1 MKYVEASLFIV
12 LAAVVCSDCN
22 SISNKSKVI
31 DNELVAGRCPRS
43 NTTLRLL
50 KFNESQ
56 REYCMM
62 DLYVSADAYREF
74 NKKRN
79 ITL

>member
-1 MKYVEASLFIV
+1 MAL
-12 LAAVVCSDCN
+12 LDH
-22 SISNKSKVI
+22 NKSKAI
-31 DNELVAGRCPRS
+31 DNELVAGRIIIDSSTARCPRS

-62 DLYVSADAYREF
+62 DLYMLAPMPTVNSIRKE
-74 NKKRN
+74 
-79 ITL
+79 I